1 MSRPGILLD
10 RNHDVGAGRSLSSN
24 QSQWHRSHTVVCS
37 MSSSLNIHI
46 QCNEAYSLTLI
57 QWYICHTV
65 VCSMSHS
72 WGLFSHTFPSLS
84 EAGSRKS
91 QFWAKEASTD
101 TFPMSFSHFSCN
113 YQISLITIV
122 GTPSPNYPL
131 TLLSL
136 YKILINHLCSSHISL
151 CVLVEIV
158 ISTTFVFNTFLKTQL
173 MTLLDF
179 THFYYQQC
187 WVQMNKQ
194 ISSAH
199 FFL

>member
-1 MSRPGILLD
+1 MSRLD
-10 RNHDVGAGRSLSSN
+10 QAFCWTETMTWGEEEVFHQIKVSDTDLTLWCAACRALSTYTYN
-24 QSQWHRSHTVVCS
+24 AMAHVQSYTHTV
-37 MSSSLNIHI
+37 IH
-46 QCNEAYSLTLI
+46 
-57 QWYICHTV
+57 
-65 VCSMSHS
+65 MSHS
-72 WGLFSHTFPSLS
+72 GGLSSHTFPSLS

-101 TFPMSFSHFSCN
+101 KFPMSFSHFSCN

-158 ISTTFVFNTFLKTQL
+158 ISTLLCLTLFLRR
-173 MTLLDF
+173 
-179 THFYYQQC
+179 
-187 WVQMNKQ
+187 N
-194 ISSAH
+194 
-199 FFL
+199 